1 VNRYARLLILLLS
14 GIFGCAG
21 VALSAAAAHAGG
33 DTHLLASASTMC
45 LAHAPALLA
54 LYAVFRQLRVAGA
67 AGVLMGVGTLLF
79 VGDVLTVYFTGHSL
93 FPMAAPIGGFAMMS
107 GWLVVALG
115 VVFRD
120 RPVSE
125 G

>member
-1 VNRYARLLILLLS
+1 VNRYARPFLLLLS

-33 DTHLLASASTMC
+33 DTHLLASAATMC

-54 LYAVFRQLRVAGA
+54 LYAVLRQLRVAGP
-67 AGVLMGVGTLLF
+67 AGVLMGLGTLLF
-79 VGDVLTVYFTGHSL
+79 VGDVLTLYFGGHSL
-93 FPMAAPIGGFAMMS
+93 FPMAAPMGGFAMMG
-107 GWLVVALG
+107 GWLVIALG

-120 RPVSE
+120 WSKSE

>member
-1 VNRYARLLILLLS
+1 VNRFARPLLLLLS

-54 LYAVFRQLRVAGA
+54 LYAVFRHLRVAGI
-67 AGVLMGVGTLLF
+67 AGLLMGLGTLLF
-79 VGDVLTVYFTGHSL
+79 AGDVLTLYFNGSGL
-93 FPMAAPIGGFAMMS
+93 FPMAAPIGGFAMMA

-115 VVFRD
+115 AFFRGD
-120 RPVSE
+120 PRST

>member
-1 VNRYARLLILLLS
+1 VNRYARPFLLLLS

-54 LYAVFRQLRVAGA
+54 LYAVFRQLRVAGL
-67 AGVLMGVGTLLF
+67 AGLLMGLGTLLF
-79 VGDVLTVYFTGHSL
+79 VGDVLTFYFRGSGL
-93 FPMAAPIGGFAMMS
+93 FPMAAPIGGFAMMA

-115 VVFRD
+115 AFFRGN
-120 RPVSE
+120 PQST

>member
-1 VNRYARLLILLLS
+1 VNRYARPFLLLLS

-54 LYAVFRQLRVAGA
+54 LYAVFRHLRVAGI
-67 AGVLMGVGTLLF
+67 AGLLMGLGTLLF
-79 VGDVLTVYFTGHSL
+79 VGDVLTLYFKGSGL
-93 FPMAAPIGGFAMMS
+93 FPMAAPIGGFAMMA

-115 VVFRD
+115 AFFRSN
-120 RPVSE
+120 PESTH
-125 G
+125 

>member
-1 VNRYARLLILLLS
+1 MSGLIRPFLLFLA

-33 DTHLLASASTMC
+33 DTHLLASAATMC

-54 LYAVFRQLRVAGA
+54 LYAGFRLVRTA
-67 AGVLMGVGTLLF
+67 ALGGILIGLGTLLF
-79 VGDVLTVYFTGHSL
+79 TADLLALYFKGSGL
-93 FPMAAPIGGFAMMS
+93 FPMAAPTGGFAMMG
-107 GWLVVALG
+107 GWLVVAAG
-115 VVFRD
+115 AFFRE
-120 RPVSE
+120 RA

>member
-1 VNRYARLLILLLS
+1 VNRYVKPLIPLLS

-54 LYAVFRQLRVAGA
+54 LYACFGKLRTA
-67 AGVLMGVGTLLF
+67 APAAILLGLGNLLF
-79 VGDVLTVYFTGHSL
+79 SGDVITLYFRGSGL
-93 FPMAAPIGGFAMMS
+93 FPMAAPIGGFAMMA
-107 GWLVVALG
+107 GWLAIALSTF
-115 VVFRD
+115 FRAKTAST
-120 RPVSE
+120 V
-125 G
+125 

>member
-1 VNRYARLLILLLS
+1 VNRYARPFLLLLS

-54 LYAVFRQLRVAGA
+54 LYAIFRQLRVAGL
-67 AGVLMGVGTLLF
+67 AGLLMGLGTLLF
-79 VGDVLTVYFTGHSL
+79 VGDVITLYFRGSGL
-93 FPMAAPIGGFAMMS
+93 FPMAAPIGGFAMMA
-107 GWLVVALG
+107 GWLVVAFG
-115 VVFRD
+115 AFFRGNPEST
-120 RPVSE
+120 R
-125 G
+125 